1 MKKYFILLA
10 VVTLLMSCGKTEKP
24 TVVTLDVMQITETSA
39 MCSGNVESDGGADV
53 TAKGVCWAKTQNPT
67 TENDHTNAGAGV
79 SEFLSEITGLESNTT
94 YYVRAYATN
103 EAGVAYGEEKSF
115 TTLESNNVEPEIP
128 ETPEEPETPE
138 TPEEPETPETPETP
152 EEPETPETPE
162 TPEVPEEPETPE
174 NTINGYEYVDLGLPS
189 GLKWAVHNIGATEF
203 QEVGEYFAWG
213 ELKTKLSFNMDN
225 NSTYYV
231 SMGDISGDVNYDVAA
246 FAWGSTWRMPTE
258 AEVIELRDNCT
269 FEWVMIDNNN
279 QGCFV
284 TGPNGNQIYLP
295 SGGFKTEESV
305 GFADAEAAYWTS
317 TPDTSDGDL
326 GYATFFYVYNNNFCN
341 RGWMSRY
348 AGLLVRPV
356 SE

>member
-115 TTLESNNVEPEIP
+115 TTLESNNVEPEI
-128 ETPEEPETPE
+128 
-138 TPEEPETPETPETP
+138 PETPETP